1 MAKNKFMEKRKL
13 GNTDLEVYPI
23 AFGGNVFGW
32 TLDEKKS
39 FEILNGFAEAG
50 FNFIDT
56 ADVYSRWKP
65 GNSGGESEKIIGN
78 WLKEKKNRHDIILTT
93 KVGSDMGDGKKG
105 LKKEYILKAVEDS
118 LKRLKTDY
126 LDLYQTHF
134 DDESTPV
141 LETLEAYNQ
150 LVKDGKIRWIG
161 TSNMSPE
168 RIKESL
174 GTSAEK
180 GLPSYETLQPHYN
193 LYAREKYES
202 QYEPLALGHG
212 LGVFTYFSLESGF
225 LTGKYKTKEDLKKSP
240 RGGDMD
246 KYFDAR
252 GLKILN
258 ALDEISK
265 QNDTT
270 PASVALAWLIQRP
283 SVTAPI
289 VSATSLNQLDA
300 IIQAPD
306 LNLNS
311 DAIRFLNGSSAW

>member
-1 MAKNKFMEKRKL
+1 MEKRQL
-13 GNTDLEVYPI
+13 GNTDLQIYPI

-39 FEILNGFAEAG
+39 FEILNGFTEAG

-56 ADVYSRWKP
+56 ADVYSLWKP

-78 WLKEKKNRHDIILTT
+78 WMKEKKNRHDIILTT

-105 LKKEYILKAVEDS
+105 LKKKYILQAVEDS

-141 LETLEAYNQ
+141 LETLEAYDQ

-174 GTSAEK
+174 ETSAEK

-202 QYEPLALGHG
+202 QYESLALENK

-225 LTGKYKTKEDLKKSP
+225 LTGKYRTKEDLKKSP

-246 KYFDAR
+246 KYFDER
-252 GLKILN
+252 GIKILD

-265 QNDTT
+265 QNNTT

-289 VSATSLNQLDA
+289 VSATSLSQLDA
-300 IIQAPD
+300 IIQAPE
-306 LNLNS
+306 LNLDS
-311 DAIRFLNGSSAW
+311 DAIRFLTAQSAW

>member
-1 MAKNKFMEKRKL
+1 MEKRQL
-13 GNTDLEVYPI
+13 GNTDLQIYPI

-39 FEILNGFAEAG
+39 FEILNGFTEAG

-78 WLKEKKNRHDIILTT
+78 WMKEKKNRHDIILTT

-105 LKKEYILKAVEDS
+105 LKKKYILQAVEDS

-141 LETLEAYNQ
+141 LETLEAYDQ

-161 TSNMSPE
+161 ISNMSPE

-174 GTSAEK
+174 ETSAEK

-202 QYEPLALGHG
+202 EYETLALGHG

-225 LTGKYKTKEDLKKSP
+225 LTGKYRTKEDLKKSP

-246 KYFDAR
+246 KYFDER
-252 GLKILN
+252 GLKILD

-265 QNDTT
+265 QNNTT

-289 VSATSLNQLDA
+289 VSATSLSQLDA
-300 IIQAPD
+300 IIQAPQ
-306 LNLNS
+306 LNLDS
-311 DAIRFLNGSSAW
+311 DAIRFLTSQSAW